1 MQKIVKKLFSVGSIR
16 LNTLVILEIVLLLV
30 VSLGVLFFF
39 TRKALVEESKMDAEQ
54 RLEATVQH
62 VDNILMTIEQST
74 GNVFYRLLDNLDK
87 PELMSSFCRH
97 LVESNPN
104 IDGCSIAF
112 KPGYYPDRELF
123 MTYVHRKKYNSPEL
137 VFSDNAVN
145 LPYTKQPWF
154 TETMRTCRAAWI
166 DPGQNQDSHV
176 EPIITFCL
184 PIRDYT
190 KECVGVIAVGLS
202 INLLSQI
209 VLETKPSPNSYSLLL
224 SHDGSYII
232 HPDHQKLSGQNVL
245 TQPEVA
251 ESPSALQAAETMMK
265 GGTGDMSFVMN
276 DHTWYIFYKPFVRN
290 NPSGRSMQALNWNI
304 ATIYPKSDIFG
315 EYNHLV
321 LHVLGIVLVALLLFY
336 MLCRSA
342 IRKQMKPLMYL
353 TESAERIAEGHYDE
367 SIPNVN
373 RDDEVGAFYKHFQY
387 MQKALEKN
395 ITRQE
400 EQRATL
406 LKHHEELHKVHQQI
420 QDDDQVK
427 ATLLHNVTN
436 RMIAPSESIVASVA
450 NLCDNY
456 QNITLPE
463 ADKEIAN
470 LKQQSETIIELLSHK
485 FDVAVAAAASSV
497 STNAP
502 TSEAGKEDNNG

>member
-1 MQKIVKKLFSVGSIR
+1 MVCMQKVGRKIFPVSSIR
-16 LNTLVILEIVLLLV
+16 LNTLVVVEIVLLLI
-30 VSLGVLFFF
+30 VSLGVLLFF
-39 TRKALVEESKMDAEQ
+39 TRKALIEESKMDAEQ
-54 RLEATVQH
+54 RLDATVQH
-62 VDNILMTIEQST
+62 VDNILTTIEQST
-74 GNVFYRLLDNLDK
+74 GNIYYRLLDNLDK
-87 PELMSSFCRH
+87 PELMSSFCRR

-112 KPGYYPDRELF
+112 KPGYYPHREQLF
-123 MTYVHRKKYNSPEL
+123 TYVHRKKYNSPEL
-137 VFSDNAVN
+137 IFSDGNAIN
-145 LPYTKQPWF
+145 LPYSKQPWF

-166 DPGQNQDSHV
+166 DPGQNQNSNV

-209 VLETKPSPNSYSLLL
+209 VLETKPSPHSYSLLL
-224 SHDGSYII
+224 AHDGSYII
-232 HPDHQKLSGQNVL
+232 HPDRQKLSGQTVL
-245 TQPEVA
+245 TQPEIT
-251 ESPSALQAAETMMK
+251 ESPSALQAAEAMMK
-265 GGTGDMSFVMN
+265 GGTGNMSFVMN
-276 DHTWYIFYKPFVRN
+276 DYTWYIFYKPFVRN
-290 NPSGRSMQALNWNI
+290 NTSSRAMQTINWSI

-321 LHVLGIVLVALLLFY
+321 LHVLGIVLVALLVFY

-367 SIPNVN
+367 SIPDVN

-395 ITRQE
+395 IAKQE

-406 LKHHEELHKVHQQI
+406 LRHHEELQKIHQQI

-456 QNITLPE
+456 QDITLQE
-463 ADKEIAN
+463 ANKEIAN
-470 LKQQSETIIELLSHK
+470 IKQQNETILELLSRK
-485 FDVAVAAAASSV
+485 FDV
-497 STNAP
+497 STNAS
-502 TSEAGKEDNNG
+502 TSEAGKEDSNG

>member
-62 VDNILMTIEQST
+62 VDNILVTIEQST
-74 GNVFYRLLDNLDK
+74 GNIYYRLLDNLDK

-104 IDGCSIAF
+104 IDGCTIAF
-112 KPGYYPDRELF
+112 APNYYPDRELF
-123 MTYVHRKKYNSPEL
+123 MTYVHRKKYNSSEL
-137 VFSDNAVN
+137 ISSDNAVN
-145 LPYTKQPWF
+145 LPYIKQPWF

-166 DPGQNQDSHV
+166 DPGQNQDNNV
-176 EPIITFCL
+176 NPIITFCL
-184 PIRDYT
+184 PIRDHT
-190 KECVGVIAVGLS
+190 NECVGVMAVGLS

-224 SHDGSYII
+224 AHDGSYII
-232 HPDHQKLSGQNVL
+232 HPDRQKLSGQTVL
-245 TQPEVA
+245 TQPDVA
-251 ESPSALQAAETMMK
+251 ESPTALQAAEAMLK

-276 DHTWYIFYKPFVRN
+276 NHTWYIFYKPFVRN
-290 NPSGRSMQALNWNI
+290 NSYGRSMQALNWSI
-304 ATIYPKSDIFG
+304 ATIYPKNDIFG

-321 LHVLGIVLVALLLFY
+321 LHVLGIVLVALLVFY
-336 MLCRSA
+336 ILCRSA

-406 LKHHEELHKVHQQI
+406 LKHHEELHKVYQQI